1 MLRPLRRLASHPRN
15 AARFQAAAIF
25 GGREYFERTTGLTYA
40 EYVHQGFGQLTF
52 ATLLTLLT
60 VALAARKAP
69 RRTERDREYVAVL
82 SDQCGAKDVHDARLA
97 REVNAGRQAKEAPR
111 GLNG

>member
-1 MLRPLRRLASHPRN
+1 
-15 AARFQAAAIF
+15 
-25 GGREYFERTTGLTYA
+25 
-40 EYVHQGFGQLTF
+40 
-52 ATLLTLLT
+52 
-60 VALAARKAP
+60 
-69 RRTERDREYVAVL
+69 VL